1 MIKIVYVILVSSI
14 LGFMG
19 NMWWENRQEVDR
31 LKQEFT
37 EYRKQTNEKLKVL
50 DSLQK
55 EINDIR
61 SNFVS
66 EQNQAIKDA
75 VRGDIVAKKPKL
87 VEPKLNESFK
97 ELTKEIKEITQ

>member
-1 MIKIVYVILVSSI
+1 
-14 LGFMG
+14 MG

-61 SNFVS
+61 WYTLVRLLIS
-66 EQNQAIKDA
+66 ESGSTTTGQA
-75 VRGDIVAKKPKL
+75 
-87 VEPKLNESFK
+87 
-97 ELTKEIKEITQ
+97 LTDKRQRLILERVKTFIEH